1 MIRNKQC
8 AAYCITVIRCL
19 LQEKAVPEI
28 PEGVSLAELYDFSKL
43 HSVEAMVFHGLE
55 QLDPDRKDPVWQKW
69 QNRADMLL
77 TQSIVQLAE
86 RDRIFSAMHC
96 AGIPLLPVK
105 GSWLKE
111 LYPQI
116 DYRQMSDLDMLIHP
130 ENAKKAESVMLRLGY
145 THGEETSDHHHSYSM
160 KPYMELEMHLSL
172 LPDTNAHSDY
182 YDNIWKRAELSEY
195 PGVYRLSPEDEYI
208 YYLLHLQHHVQFAG
222 SGIRS
227 FLDSVIYRALY
238 PERNTD
244 YLLQEYKKLGIASF
258 VREIEALSD
267 CWFVTGD
274 SPAQDLEAL
283 QQSVISAGTYGTE
296 EQQFR
301 RQMQAVSTARGNAP
315 ATPLTY
321 WLSRLFLP
329 AEEMGKEYPIL
340 KKLPFLLPVFWMIRL
355 LSKLTKH
362 PKALLRHI
370 KLVNE
375 IGKTNGKD

>member
-1 MIRNKQC
+1 M
-8 AAYCITVIRCL
+8 
-19 LQEKAVPEI
+19 
-28 PEGVSLAELYDFSKL
+28 
-43 HSVEAMVFHGLE
+43 
-55 QLDPDRKDPVWQKW
+55 
-69 QNRADMLL
+69 
-77 TQSIVQLAE
+77 
-86 RDRIFSAMHC
+86 
-96 AGIPLLPVK
+96 
-105 GSWLKE
+105 
-111 LYPQI
+111 
-116 DYRQMSDLDMLIHP
+116 
-130 ENAKKAESVMLRLGY
+130 
-145 THGEETSDHHHSYSM
+145 
-160 KPYMELEMHLSL
+160 
-172 LPDTNAHSDY
+172 
-182 YDNIWKRAELSEY
+182 
-195 PGVYRLSPEDEYI
+195 
-208 YYLLHLQHHVQFAG
+208 
-222 SGIRS
+222 
-227 FLDSVIYRALY
+227 
-238 PERNTD
+238 
-244 YLLQEYKKLGIASF
+244 LQEYEKLGIASF

-329 AEEMGKEYPIL
+329 AEEMGKEYPLL